1 MGEENSLMESLGQKV
16 KYFRKIKGWSQEYL
30 ARNIGVSLNTVQ
42 RWEMEKNEPSPLA
55 REKLMALFREVLD
68 GDQLKLL

>member
-68 GDQLKLL
+68 GEQLKLL